1 MKSLEQLHEI
11 CERMRK
17 VVQLREENAKEI
29 LEKAAMCESGK
40 DADGNTYRTHVLVCG
55 GTGCTSSGSA
65 RIRERLEKEIE
76 ANGLSDEVC
85 VVKTG
90 CFGLCALGP
99 IMIVYP
105 EGTFYSMVQEEDI
118 PEIVTEHLLKGNV
131 VKHLLYEETVKAD
144 KIIPL
149 NETNFYKKQHRVALR
164 NCGVINPEKID
175 EYIGTGGYEAL
186 GIVLT
191 EKKPEDVIQILLDS
205 GLRGRGGAG
214 FPTGLKWKF
223 AAGNDAD
230 QKYVCCNADEG
241 DPGAFM
247 DRSILEGDPHAVL
260 EAMAI
265 AGYAIGA
272 SQGYIY
278 VRAEY
283 PIAVQRLEIAIEQAR
298 EYGLLGKNIFDSGFD
313 FDIELRLGAGAFV
326 CGEETALMTSIE
338 GNRGEPRPRPPFP
351 ALKGLFQKPTI
362 LNNVETYANIPQ
374 IIVNGPEWFASMG
387 TEKSKGTKVF
397 ALGGKIHNT
406 GLVEI
411 PMGTT
416 LREIVEEIGG
426 GVPNGK
432 KFKAAQTG
440 GPSGGCIPAE
450 HLDIPIDYDNLL
462 SIGSMMGSG
471 GLIVMDEDTCMV
483 DIAKFFLEFT
493 VDESCGKCT
502 PCRIGTRR
510 MLEILEKITK
520 GQATMEDLDKLEE
533 LCYHLQSNSLCAL
546 GQTAPNPVLSTLRYF
561 RDEYIA
567 HIVYKKCPA
576 GVCKDLLQYKIDP
589 DKCKGCTLCA
599 RTCPADAIIGKVKEV
614 HMINPEKCLK
624 CGACMEKCRFGAIYK
639 E

>member
-1 MKSLEQLHEI
+1 M
-11 CERMRK
+11 
-17 VVQLREENAKEI
+17 
-29 LEKAAMCESGK
+29 
-40 DADGNTYRTHVLVCG
+40 YRSHVLVCG
-55 GTGCTSSGSA
+55 GTGCTSSGSQ
-65 RIRERLEKEIE
+65 RIIDRLEKEI
-76 ANGLSDEVC
+76 AAQGLSEEVG

-105 EGTFYSMVQEEDI
+105 EGTFYSMVQEDDI
-118 PEIVTEHLLKGNV
+118 PEIVAEHLLKGRV
-131 VKHLLYEETVKAD
+131 VTRLLYEETTKTD
-144 KIIPL
+144 KITPL
-149 NETNFYKKQHRVALR
+149 NETDFYKKQHRVALR
-164 NCGVINPEKID
+164 NCGVINPENIE

-223 AAGNDAD
+223 AAANEAD

-283 PIAVQRLEIAIEQAR
+283 PIAVKRLEIAIAQAR
-298 EYGLLGKNIFDSGFD
+298 EYGLLGENIFESGFN

-338 GNRGEPRPRPPFP
+338 GSRGEPRPRPPFP

-362 LNNVETYANIPQ
+362 LNNVETFANIPQ

-397 ALGGKIHNT
+397 ALGGKINNT

-426 GVPNGK
+426 GIPGGK

-450 HLDIPIDYDNLL
+450 HLDVPIDYDNLIA
-462 SIGSMMGSG
+462 IGSMMGSG
-471 GLIVMDEDTCMV
+471 GLIIMDEDTCMV

-520 GQATMEDLDKLEE
+520 GQAEMEDLDRLEE
-533 LCYHLQSNSLCAL
+533 LCNHLKTSSLCAL

-561 RDEYIA
+561 REEYIA
-567 HIVYKKCPA
+567 HIVDKKCPA
-576 GVCKDLLQYKIDP
+576 GVCKDLLHYKIDP

-599 RTCPADAIIGKVKEV
+599 RTCPADAIIGSVREV
-614 HMINPEKCLK
+614 HMINPEKCVK